1 MEDLRTLFIVVS
13 VLLLIVNYD
22 LKRLYN
28 YISFKLFGGKKL
40 SPKETKFN

>member
-1 MEDLRTLFIVVS
+1 METYKILFIAFFA
-13 VLLLIVNYD
+13 VLLFVNYD
-22 LKRLYN
+22 LVRVYK